1 LDTIPG
7 LTELERRREAL
18 LVESELNRQ
27 ALRLEILQVSM
38 SIERVRHGFV
48 SGQAVWKWAAP
59 VVGFFLARKF
69 TRFGAGG
76 GVKSS
81 SLLSMGRSLW
91 NAWKDRRRSTK

>member
-1 LDTIPG
+1 MDTDSG

-27 ALRLEILQVSM
+27 ALRLEVLQVSM
-38 SIERVRHGFV
+38 ALERVRHGFV
-48 SGQAVWKWAAP
+48 SGQTVWKWAAP
-59 VVGFFLARKF
+59 VVGFFIARKF
-69 TRFGAGG
+69 TRFGADG

-81 SLLSMGRSLW
+81 SLLSIGRSLW